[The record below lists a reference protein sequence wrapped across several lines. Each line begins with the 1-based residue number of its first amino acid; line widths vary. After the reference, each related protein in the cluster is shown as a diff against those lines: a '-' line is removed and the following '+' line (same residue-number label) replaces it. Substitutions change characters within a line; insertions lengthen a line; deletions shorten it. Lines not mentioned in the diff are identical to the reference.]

1 MRVPLQL
8 LQDKDESKY
17 LVSRLSRQLDNYQ
30 QFKYPQNSAGPT
42 PGKTV
47 LRIEKV
53 KTRKVSGIFKLG

>member
-1 MRVPLQL
+1 MNIIIKISSFHVYRG
-8 LQDKDESKY
+8 K
-17 LVSRLSRQLDNYQ
+17 LDNYQ
-30 QFKYPQNSAGPT
+30 QLKYPKNSAGPT